1 MCRPHI
7 DTLTLPTVAAT
18 RLTEPLR
25 QILDLIDNVYAIC
38 SNVPRSSLDDSE
50 CYLAAPC
57 GIMQSKHKRKQ
68 FVHGSNSHRFLTPV
82 LLCSSRSVENMT
94 QHDSIIDESGPS
106 MTDSTISDGQRSSGL
121 GAINPQGFLWFLT
134 LIFAAMPIFWLGF
147 QSLAN
152 AWMTPEY
159 SHGPLIPLISLYLFL
174 RELRRAEPILAR
186 SFVNRVPGIVVIM
199 LGLVLGIF
207 GNLVQIP
214 DIVTYALIVWIGGV
228 VLTGFGWT
236 RGKTH
241 QLPVLHLI
249 FMLPLP
255 QFVFWKL
262 TIFLQLVSSELGVWF
277 IQLAGVPV
285 FLEGNVIDLGVYKL
299 QVAEACSGL
308 RYLFPI
314 LSFSYL
320 FAILYRGPFWHKV
333 VMFLM
338 AAPLTVFM
346 NSVRIGMIGVLVNS
360 YGIGQAEGFLHFFEG
375 WVIFG
380 ACIGI
385 LFLTAILLQ
394 RLTPS
399 PLSLRDTI
407 DMDFEG
413 LGAQAKR
420 LLAIAPAAGVI
431 VATLVS
437 LTVSAAFLFF
447 PEPDRIQPDRNRFS
461 TFPRNIDSWNSYTIP
476 LEPAVEKVLNASDYI
491 NAVYT
496 TSENPD
502 GYVNFFAAY
511 YDKQTEG
518 SGIHSPEV
526 CLPVGGWEIFS
537 IAPTQI
543 SIPNSLYGTFTLNR
557 AVIEKGLS
565 RQLVYYWFEQRGTRM
580 TNDYLAK
587 MNVVYD
593 SLTIGRTD
601 GALVRFVTPISEDET
616 EAMADARL
624 QSFMGGLLLQLPR
637 FIPE

>member
-1 MCRPHI
+1 MAARFTAI
-7 DTLTLPTVAAT
+7 DPWGFFWIVALIAT
-18 RLTEPLR
+18 A
-25 QILDLIDNVYAIC
+25 V
-38 SNVPRSSLDDSE
+38 
-50 CYLAAPC
+50 
-57 GIMQSKHKRKQ
+57 
-68 FVHGSNSHRFLTPV
+68 
-82 LLCSSRSVENMT
+82 
-94 QHDSIIDESGPS
+94 
-106 MTDSTISDGQRSSGL
+106 
-121 GAINPQGFLWFLT
+121 
-134 LIFAAMPIFWLGF
+134 PIFWLGF
-147 QSLAN
+147 QSLGA

-174 RELRRAEPILAR
+174 RELRHAPLAAAD
-186 SFVNRVPGIVVIM
+186 VTANRIPGIIVIVA
-199 LGLVLGIF
+199 GLVFGIF

-214 DIVTYALIVWIGGV
+214 DIVTYAFIVWVGGV
-228 VLTGFGWT
+228 VLTGFGWA
-236 RGKTH
+236 RGRTH
-241 QLPVLHLI
+241 QLPVLHLV

-255 QFVFWKL
+255 QFVYWKL

-277 IQLAGVPV
+277 IQMAGIPV
-285 FLEGNVIDLGVYKL
+285 FLEGNVIDLGIYKL

-333 VMFLM
+333 VMFMM

-346 NSVRIGMIGVLVNS
+346 NSFRIGMIGILVNS

-380 ACIGI
+380 ACIAI
-385 LFLTAILLQ
+385 LFLTAVLLQ

-399 PLSLRDTI
+399 PLGLRDTI
-407 DMDFEG
+407 DMDFDG
-413 LGAQAKR
+413 LGAQAGR
-420 LLAIAPAAGVI
+420 ILRVAPSPGVI
-431 VATLVS
+431 VATG
-437 LTVSAAFLFF
+437 LTLAISALFILTPA
-447 PEPDRIQPDRNRFS
+447 PERIMPDRDRFS
-461 TFPRNIDSWNSYTIP
+461 AFPRDILDWNSYTIP
-476 LEPAVEKVLNASDYI
+476 LEPDVEQVLKASDYI

-496 TSENPD
+496 SPSNPNT
-502 GYVNFFAAY
+502 YINFFAAY

-537 IAPTQI
+537 IAQTPIAMPDTV
-543 SIPNSLYGTFTLNR
+543 YGTFDVNR

-580 TNDYLAK
+580 TNDYMAK
-587 MNVVYD
+587 IDVVYD

-601 GALVRFVTPISEDET
+601 GALVRFVTPIAESET
-616 EAMADARL
+616 EADADARM
-624 QSFMGGLLLQLPR
+624 QKFMADLLPKLPR